1 MYVLVFISGILLY
14 VLVLKVDL
22 LLQETVSVIP
32 VHALTE
38 VHAMI
43 METHSDVRVPLVGVA
58 VPVTQVR

>member
-1 MYVLVFISGILLY
+1 M
-14 VLVLKVDL
+14 
-22 LLQETVSVIP
+22 LQETVSVIP

-43 METHSDVRVPLVGVA
+43 METHSDVRVPLDGVA